1 MLVSNW
7 FNENGDSSDSVG
19 IELKESF
26 HRSIRSSSHHPF
38 EEGSFDE
45 SEDDSS
51 MWRNDSSRT
60 RSSRRSMKSR
70 IPHDEIENSSSAEF
84 DEDETRGYRKRSI
97 RRDSSRMLDDKRR
110 RQSNSRIRED
120 KESNSFEF
128 DLIY

>member
-1 MLVSNW
+1 
-7 FNENGDSSDSVG
+7 
-19 IELKESF
+19 
-26 HRSIRSSSHHPF
+26 
-38 EEGSFDE
+38 
-45 SEDDSS
+45 